1 LYDLK
6 ILADDLGERFSSDYN
21 VMSNSGRG
29 LIKGIFMKFIIMV
42 LLNRRSPQNIGWWMK
57 SGRRVYSKIMDLN
70 SL

>member
-42 LLNRRSPQNIGWWMK
+42 LLNRRSPQNIG
-57 SGRRVYSKIMDLN
+57 
-70 SL
+70 